1 MNFIE
6 TFKLFYRYARPYRA
20 RFALGLLALFGVDLL
35 NALPPLVLKSFIDH
49 AEQVLHGT
57 LGKYAPFFWLGLAY
71 ASIAIGQGVC
81 RYLWRVLLIKS
92 SFLAAER
99 LREDY
104 FAKLQKLPPS
114 FYERNS
120 IGDLM
125 ALATNDV
132 EAVRFAMGPG
142 VLVFADAVFLFISL
156 PPAMLWLSPKLTA
169 LALCPMVVLPFVI
182 ISAEKLVHARFSK
195 VQEQFSLLTGF
206 AQENVEGIRVIKAFN
221 REWTQL
227 KRFSQLGRDFVR
239 LNLRLAAAQSIFEP
253 VFLLTVTCGLA
264 LLIAFAGHDVLAGA
278 VTLGTFVA
286 FTRYLDNL
294 AWPMTAFGMSVTLYQ
309 RGKTS
314 LKRIHEV
321 LDEKEEPTVDGPVRF
336 APVPLAP
343 LLEARQ
349 LSFTYP
355 GQPRPALRDVS
366 FKIDE
371 GSRVALVGPVG
382 SGKSTLVRLLCGLY
396 EVPPGT
402 LFWKGV
408 DVTEIPLERR
418 RELISVV
425 PQDVFLFSETLHWNV
440 ALGFNEVGNGKD
452 RDAEILSAL
461 DSAGLAAEARAWG
474 LESAIGEKG
483 LNLSGGQKAR
493 VSLARALGRHAP
505 LLILDD
511 ALSSVDAETESR
523 ILDRLTEYG
532 QSKGTLLMATH
543 RFARLWTMDRVLV
556 LNHGTVAQYGPPEA
570 LTEAPGLYRRMLE
583 LQRME
588 EALG

>member
-1 MNFIE
+1 VSFIE

-57 LGKYAPFFWLGLAY
+57 LAKYAPFFWLGLAY

-182 ISAEKLVHARFSK
+182 INAEKLVHARFSK

-314 LKRIHEV
+314 LARIHEV
-321 LDEKEEPTVDGPVRF
+321 LNEKEEPTVDAPVRI
-336 APVPLAP
+336 ATKELAP

-371 GSRVALVGPVG
+371 GTRVALVGPVG

-440 ALGFNEVGNGKD
+440 ALGFNYADNGKNH
-452 RDAEILSAL
+452 DAEILSAL

-474 LESAIGEKG
+474 LATAIGEKG

-493 VSLARALGRHAP
+493 VALARALGRHAP
-505 LLILDD
+505 LLLLDD

-532 QSKGTLLMATH
+532 QNRGTLLMVTH

-556 LNHGTVAQYGPPEA
+556 LNHGAVAQYGRPEE

-588 EALG
+588 EALA